1 MYIHSN
7 RLKMQR
13 EGYLQSF
20 HFSLNPIQHRILE
33 YNLLQRQLL
42 DKFINQK
49 LTAQWVGN
57 RG

>member
-20 HFSLNPIQHRILE
+20 HFPLNPTQLRIPE
-33 YNLLQRQLL
+33 YNLFQRQLL
-42 DKFINQK
+42 DNFINQT

-57 RG
+57 